1 MSKNLIIPDV
11 HGRKF
16 WRKALELVDSV
27 DRVIFLGDYHDPY
40 PHENISKESSIYEVK
55 SILEF
60 KLSHPSKVVLLL
72 GNHDCHYMWDDLLGC
87 SRFDGLNY
95 DELSKLFND
104 NKLLFNILYKTD
116 NILFSHAGVVYSWI
130 KKYCKNKSID
140 ELLDKPIDYFHD
152 KLWIISYM
160 RGGWEDFGSCVWSDV
175 REFKNELDYYQ
186 VFGHTQLKD
195 ELICKTFAC
204 LDSRKCFL
212 MDTETK
218 EITSIENE
226 NEKIY

>member
-1 MSKNLIIPDV
+1 MSKILIIPDV

-16 WRKALELVDSV
+16 WRKALDLIESV
-27 DRVIFLGDYHDPY
+27 DKIIFLGDYHDPY
-40 PHENISKESSIYEVK
+40 PHEGVNNGSSISEAR

-60 KLSHPSKVVLLL
+60 KLSYPSKVVLLL

-87 SRFDGLNY
+87 SRFDRSNC
-95 DELSKLFND
+95 DELSKLSND
-104 NKLLFNILYKTD
+104 NKSLFNILYKSND
-116 NILFSHAGVVYSWI
+116 VLFSHAGVVKSWV
-130 KKYCKNKSID
+130 KKYCEDKSID
-140 ELLDKPIDYFHD
+140 ELLDEPIDYFHD

-160 RGGWEDFGSCVWSDV
+160 RGGWENFGSCVWSDV
-175 REFKNELDYYQ
+175 REFKNEFDYYQ
-186 VFGHTQLKD
+186 VFGHTQVIN

-218 EITSIENE
+218 EITSIEND
-226 NEKIY
+226 NEKVY